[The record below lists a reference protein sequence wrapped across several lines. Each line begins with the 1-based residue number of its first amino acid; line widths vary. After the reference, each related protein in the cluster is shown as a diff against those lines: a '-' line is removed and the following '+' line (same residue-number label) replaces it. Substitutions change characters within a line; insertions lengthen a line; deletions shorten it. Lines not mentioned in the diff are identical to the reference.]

1 MAVITNLDMQ
11 KQKVLGGESIAV
23 HKWTLSN
30 VHFHQLGC
38 ALSRLQMAVLECDS
52 NNSTG
57 QMIPHDAEGIFAEW
71 KRAKLEWQRALK
83 WRHLAPAAQEK
94 VLSILAV
101 TDNEALRTVNVKCR
115 RLVDAVATL
124 IHKLVYSDSAKLQYG
139 VGPADERKV
148 TEQMAYVEEI
158 LIDYVGTGELKDGK
172 WDTGMEVAAFEH
184 LGVVVPPIN
193 LHEAQ
198 VQEASPAAPDT
209 PSPDAP
215 DTPSTVPVPGS
226 DTQPSK

>member
-11 KQKVLGGESIAV
+11 TQVVVGGEHIAV

-30 VHFHQLGC
+30 VHFHQIGC
-38 ALSRLQMAVLECDS
+38 AISRLQLAVLECDS

-57 QMIPHDAEGIFAEW
+57 QMIPHDAEGIFSEW
-71 KRAKLEWQRALK
+71 GRVKREWARALK
-83 WRHLAPAAQEK
+83 WRHLAPASQEK

-115 RLVDAVATL
+115 RLIDALATL
-124 IHKLVYSDSAKLQYG
+124 IHKIVYSDSAKLQYG
-139 VGPADERKV
+139 VGPADERKLA
-148 TEQMAYVEEI
+148 EQMTYVEEI
-158 LIDYVGTGELKDGK
+158 LLDYVGTGALKDGK
-172 WDTGMEVAAFEH
+172 YDTGIEVAAFEH

-198 VQEASPAAPDT
+198 VQEASPAAPDI
-209 PSPDAP
+209 PARDAV
-215 DTPSTVPVPGS
+215 DTPSTVPVPGAN
-226 DTQPSK
+226 TQPK

>member
-1 MAVITNLDMQ
+1 MSVITNLAMQ
-11 KQKVLGGESIAV
+11 AQVVLGGEQIAV

-30 VHFHQLGC
+30 VSFHQIGC

-52 NNSTG
+52 NNTTG

-71 KRAKLEWQRALK
+71 NRAKKEWARALK

-124 IHKLVYSDSAKLQYG
+124 IHKMVYSDSSKLQYG

-148 TEQMAYVEEI
+148 GEQIDYVEEI
-158 LIDYVGTGELKDGK
+158 LLDYIGTGALKDGK
-172 WDTGMEVAAFEH
+172 YDVGSEVAAFEH

-198 VQEASPAAPDT
+198 VQEASPAAPSV

-215 DTPSTVPVPGS
+215 DTASTVPAPGS
-226 DTQPSK
+226 NTQPTK